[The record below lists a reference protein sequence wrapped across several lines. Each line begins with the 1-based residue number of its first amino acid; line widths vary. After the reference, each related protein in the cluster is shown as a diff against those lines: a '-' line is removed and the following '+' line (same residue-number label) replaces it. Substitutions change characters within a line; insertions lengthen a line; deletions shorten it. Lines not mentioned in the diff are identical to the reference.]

1 MSSDG
6 DYLLINISLEVPE
19 ILLFKIGNPSEQ
31 QEIIFI
37 GHIQENFIIETSFGG
52 IFNELI
58 LSGSEAEMLMVW
70 NWKTGKL
77 ITSLKGH

>member
-52 IFNELI
+52 LFNELI

>member
-52 IFNELI
+52 LFNELI

-70 NWKTGKL
+70 N
-77 ITSLKGH
+77 

>member
-70 NWKTGKL
+70 N
-77 ITSLKGH
+77 